1 MVSNF
6 LFSKPKNVGN
16 AKCRPTIDR
25 VSTNYWPIHRS
36 SIDQLSAKC
45 RWTKSYI
52 GRDTSGTTIDR
63 VSIHYQPTIER
74 HIDRLSTS
82 ISTAI
87 LTDISVDITHSKQ
100 DPAALCFKTVTCKIN
115 DYITSSL
122 LSSFVFKKLKGKLAK
137 QKNHNK
143 YMQWQYPPCRCWWS
157 IIYMGWW
164 RGSLQTVIKL
174 RTHFFKKGYDT
185 FAIHSPLIIFLRNT
199 LSIPLL
205 CKPPNPTASFW
216 IPFRCKIL
224 VSEDQDKYLL
234 WYCKY
239 CGYCSY

>member
-1 MVSNF
+1 MSTDHRPSVDQLLADTSV
-6 LFSKPKNVGN
+6 KY
-16 AKCRPTIDR
+16 RPTID
-25 VSTNYWPIHRS
+25 
-36 SIDQLSAKC
+36 QLSAKCRRNVGEKSAKC

-63 VSIHYQPTIER
+63 VSIHYQPTIDR

-82 ISTAI
+82 VSTAI

-157 IIYMGWW
+157 IIYMGWR

-174 RTHFFKKGYDT
+174 RTHFFKKGWHICHT
-185 FAIHSPLIIFLRNT
+185 FSSYN
-199 LSIPLL
+199 IP
-205 CKPPNPTASFW
+205 
-216 IPFRCKIL
+216 
-224 VSEDQDKYLL
+224 
-234 WYCKY
+234 
-239 CGYCSY
+239 